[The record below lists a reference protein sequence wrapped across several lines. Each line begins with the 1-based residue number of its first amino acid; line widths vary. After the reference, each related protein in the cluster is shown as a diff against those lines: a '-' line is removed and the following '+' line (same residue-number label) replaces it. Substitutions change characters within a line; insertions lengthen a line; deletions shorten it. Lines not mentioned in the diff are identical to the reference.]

1 MCDLALVNV
10 LSYLEIDELKAANLV
25 CKTWSSQV
33 TKLLIKKGTFLFT
46 SSSAKR
52 FLYKS
57 SVDAFEPLRSKIYGG
72 SIRLKLH
79 LRQRENEYQSR
90 QFANT
95 ITMDDAENLTFRLL
109 EKGTVITDLDLQFCT
124 CSADVRNIW
133 LKIVCAAAKHLERL
147 NINFDCGDTHCASGV
162 VCLGTETFFEEN
174 KVQFSNLKEI
184 SCQVG
189 RISSKFTMLV
199 FIRHLILNSSV
210 LEGLHCQLPS
220 RRHEMF
226 GIMEAGRP
234 DVFQKLKSLNSISL
248 NQEEMEMLSTNGIN
262 KLRSLSF
269 TLYSGFRV
277 PTIHPLLSS
286 LGQTLESLEI
296 DFVTLP
302 RVPEPFP
309 SGIDLVHIKHLT
321 LKKFYGS
328 IHFVSHMA
336 NIETLCLEDA
346 NLSVAFHD
354 EASKFQYRSGLK
366 SLKIFGGRGSTGRF
380 LFPALYHEI
389 VRFFPRLTKLRM
401 EYFTDS
407 TIKIIVEGLP
417 DLEELDIPN
426 GIYSDV
432 ILTGADDRKGS
443 GEFLEKAECL
453 ADLKRLR
460 KLVLQSPK
468 ITDIGVR
475 HGLLSC
481 FELRSLSISD
491 ASLELLSQQ
500 SLPKTFG
507 VY

>member
-1 MCDLALVNV
+1 
-10 LSYLEIDELKAANLV
+10 
-25 CKTWSSQV
+25 
-33 TKLLIKKGTFLFT
+33 
-46 SSSAKR
+46 
-52 FLYKS
+52 
-57 SVDAFEPLRSKIYGG
+57 
-72 SIRLKLH
+72 
-79 LRQRENEYQSR
+79 
-90 QFANT
+90 
-95 ITMDDAENLTFRLL
+95 
-109 EKGTVITDLDLQFCT
+109 
-124 CSADVRNIW
+124 
-133 LKIVCAAAKHLERL
+133 
-147 NINFDCGDTHCASGV
+147 
-162 VCLGTETFFEEN
+162 
-174 KVQFSNLKEI
+174 
-184 SCQVG
+184 
-189 RISSKFTMLV
+189 MLV

-234 DVFQKLKSLNSISL
+234 DVFQKLKSLSSISL
-248 NQEEMEMLSTNGIN
+248 NQEEMEMLSNNGIN

-432 ILTGADDRKGS
+432 ILTGADDRNENAIEPNTQKCA
-443 GEFLEKAECL
+443 EVLEKAECL

-481 FELRSLSISD
+481 FELRSLSVD
-491 ASLELLSQQ
+491 T
-500 SLPKTFG
+500 PM
-507 VY
+507 